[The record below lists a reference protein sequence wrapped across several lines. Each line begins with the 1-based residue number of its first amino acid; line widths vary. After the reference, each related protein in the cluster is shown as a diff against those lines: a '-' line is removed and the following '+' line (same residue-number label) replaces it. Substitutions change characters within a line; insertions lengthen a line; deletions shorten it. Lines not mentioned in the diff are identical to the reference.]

1 VKQQP
6 FAATTVS
13 VVIRQ
18 SMNDHGAVTVETRE
32 TNETRHLVE
41 YASERVRSVLA
52 GLPVGTTLPVQMTRV
67 GGRSNVWR
75 VSGLPSGPFSSLAPP
90 A

>member
-1 VKQQP
+1 MTQQP

-18 SMNDHGAVTVETRE
+18 SMNDHGAVMVETQE

-52 GLPVGTTLPVQMTRV
+52 GLPEGTTLPVQMTRV

-75 VSGLPSGPFSSLAPP
+75 VSGLPSGPFASLDPLA
-90 A
+90 